1 MNKPKPMLS
10 EEREYQLRC
19 VFNTGET
26 EVSKWYDENTIP
38 ERMKRKLAE
47 REDIKSMDVIKRI
60 KGLKVDAD
68 EEAEEQ
74 EATLEGQCGMN
85 SQPATPPEV
94 AAPETDEEPEAPES
108 TDKEESVKPTD
119 EGMKNDMLKFKTFI
133 TEELSTGAIDYAA
146 TVILKYLR
154 RKTGNSKIFYSLGVE
169 RFKNVNDFGIGLRF
183 YAPGKKIESWRF
195 NWKKVGSANYHN
207 ISSVDIWRGRLS
219 HVGPTYS
226 ITFKTPVSLVQILPR
241 LVDILKKG
249 ELNTGEFIT
258 YPDDAA
264 GLKEQ
269 TTATELKQ
277 LTESVD
283 PSEAYNAVL
292 KIISKG
298 DFSKSEIWSTWKMV
312 GMKIVDELMAK
323 YPNQVMKSGRGFTF
337 KGDIRTLQAAKNDIL
352 SAIGTVRGT
361 VVAGSRKEVYASDPQ
376 IDDLEKNQERLAY
389 GKQLKDLENL
399 IKMTISGA
407 SNALFVAGRGGIGK
421 THTVEKVLASAGLE
435 DGKGY
440 FKNTGTAS
448 AAGIY
453 SLLFKYKDNIILFDD
468 SDDALKDQESRNLL
482 KAATDSK
489 KVRKLVWNKMGS
501 KVVDPDTFDGT
512 DEDMIDQGLL
522 PRFFEFTGKIIFISN
537 LSLEKLDPDGALRT
551 RAFLISIDPTDEEVY
566 DFMEQIVGDIRLDGD
581 FKLDNK
587 SRLHIVELLRQGKSK
602 QTANLRKL
610 GRALNMQA
618 GALNAGV
625 NIPDDELK
633 RMIAT
638 YA

>member
-60 KGLKVDAD
+60 KGLKVND
-68 EEAEEQ
+68 EGYKEQ
-74 EATLEGQCGMN
+74 EATLESQCGMN
-85 SQPATPPEV
+85 Q
-94 AAPETDEEPEAPES
+94 EPVS
-108 TDKEESVKPTD
+108 T
-119 EGMKNDMLKFKTFI
+119 EGIKNNMLEFKSFI
-133 TEELSTGAIDYAA
+133 TEEMSTTAIERAG
-146 TVILKYLR
+146 VIILKYLR
-154 RKTGNSKIFYSLGVE
+154 RKTGNRKIFSAQGLE
-169 RFKNVNDFGIGLRF
+169 RFKNANNFGVGLRF

-195 NWKKVGSANYHN
+195 NWKSAGSANYHN
-207 ISSVDIWRGRLS
+207 IQSIDVWKGRLDR
-219 HVGPTYS
+219 VGPTYT
-226 ITFKTPVSLVQILPR
+226 IEFENPVSIVQVLPR
-241 LVDILKKG
+241 FVDLLIDGVVKP
-249 ELNTGEFIT
+249 GEFIT
-258 YPDDAA
+258 YPDDPAA
-264 GLKEQ
+264 LKEQ
-269 TTATELKQ
+269 TNNNELK
-277 LTESVD
+277 LLAESVD
-283 PSEAYNAVL
+283 PSEAYDSVL
-292 KIISKG
+292 KTLSKG
-298 DFSKSEIWSTWKMV
+298 EFSKSEIWSTWKMV
-312 GMKIVDELMAK
+312 GMKIVDELMRR
-323 YPNQVMKSGRGFTF
+323 YPNQVMKSGRGFEF
-337 KGDIRTLQAAKNDIL
+337 KGDIKKLQADKQSVL
-352 SAIGTVRGT
+352 SSIGTVRAKI
-361 VVAGSRKEVYASDPQ
+361 VAGSQKETYATDN
-376 IDDLEKNQERLAY
+376 DLEQLENQRERLSY
-389 GKQLKDLENL
+389 EKQLKDLENL

-421 THTVEKVLASAGLE
+421 THTVEKVLASAGLQ

-468 SDDALKDQESRNLL
+468 SDDALKDQESRNML

-489 KVRKLVWNKMGS
+489 KIRKLVWNKMGS

-537 LSLEKLDPDGALRT
+537 LSLDKLDPDGALRT
-551 RAFLISIDPTDEEVY
+551 RAFLISIDPTDAEVY
-566 DFMEQIVGDIRLDGD
+566 DFMEMIVGDIKLDGD
-581 FKLDNK
+581 YNLDLK
-587 SRLHIVELLRQGKSK
+587 TRKHIVELLRQGKSQ

-618 GALNAGV
+618 GALSSGV
-625 NIPDDELK
+625 DIPDADLK
-633 RMIAT
+633 RMIET